1 MEIWLTALLSFLGM
15 PACTSWRCGRFLS
28 PLNSHLFH
36 HCHSL
41 LCGSDNGSNYIFV
54 PHHNHSMGG
63 MWYHKAATQPG
74 PQDRIC
80 CKACTTKDAQTSGN
94 KMMFVK
100 LVMESFSFLF
110 FFAVVF
116 TPIHSASI
124 LPSLNA
130 LCSFSGI
137 YWNLVYWHCWDKLPV
152 GEHTAAPLTLQYKN
166 HKTCVAQDC
175 SWYKGIEEETIKTM
189 EEMWEL
195 QRNGNLELRIST
207 KPETRQRPC
216 ICNNERLECWQKKI
230 HEKFMVRVS

>member
-1 MEIWLTALLSFLGM
+1 MYCVTGFSIFSQKSGSKKSWDKARRKSTMEIWLTALLSFLGM

-63 MWYHKAATQPG
+63 MWYHKAATQTG

-110 FFAVVF
+110 FFC
-116 TPIHSASI
+116 
-124 LPSLNA
+124 
-130 LCSFSGI
+130 CSFHPYSLGK
-137 YWNLVYWHCWDKLPV
+137 YF
-152 GEHTAAPLTLQYKN
+152 
-166 HKTCVAQDC
+166 
-175 SWYKGIEEETIKTM
+175 
-189 EEMWEL
+189 
-195 QRNGNLELRIST
+195 T
-207 KPETRQRPC
+207 K
-216 ICNNERLECWQKKI
+216 LECIMQFQWDLL
-230 HEKFMVRVS
+230 ESSLLALLR